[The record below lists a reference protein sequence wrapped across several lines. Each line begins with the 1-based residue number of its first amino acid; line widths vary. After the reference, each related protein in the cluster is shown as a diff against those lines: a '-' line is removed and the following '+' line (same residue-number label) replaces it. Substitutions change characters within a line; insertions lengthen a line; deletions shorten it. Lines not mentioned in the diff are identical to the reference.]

1 MSKTVLIVDDE
12 TVVVEIAKRKLENL
26 GFKVLYAYDG
36 EDAMAILNSEKPDLI
51 VLDVQMPKMNGYT
64 FLTELRKHP
73 NSAVASTPVVVVTA
87 YADNNP
93 IFVRHGIKAYLLKPL
108 KLEQLVEKV
117 QELLSAAK

>member
-1 MSKTVLIVDDE
+1 MTKTVLIVDDE
-12 TVVVEIAKRKLENL
+12 TVVVEIAKRKLESL
-26 GFKVLYAYDG
+26 GFTVLYAYDG
-36 EDAMAILNSEKPDLI
+36 EDAMALLTSEKPDLI
-51 VLDVQMPKMNGYT
+51 VLDVQMPRMNGYT

-73 NSAVASTPVVVVTA
+73 NSSVAATPVVVVTA

-117 QELLSAAK
+117 QELLGAAK